1 MMRLSVS
8 IVRIGAMLAAL
19 GAIAF
24 AADQPSQEATRSV
37 SRFSGVVTTAAA
49 PSGNAPMRGEVMDW
63 YLARTPKGFQI
74 PAQGFY
80 LAQLRSGR
88 VVTDIAGKSETR
100 QAGDLWTVPA
110 GVPMTVTIRRP
121 GEGAQLQTIAINP
134 GP

>member
-8 IVRIGAMLAAL
+8 IVRIGAILAVL

-37 SRFSGVVTTAAA
+37 SRFSGVVTTAALG
-49 PSGNAPMRGEVMDW
+49 GNAPMRVEIMDW
-63 YLARTPKGFQI
+63 YLARTPQGFQI